1 MNTTVYL
8 NEQQFILASSSP
20 YRKTLLQRL
29 GIAFTSVSPDIDE
42 SQLANESENELVE
55 RLSIEKARVVA
66 STQPNAWVIGS
77 DQVATFEQKILGKP
91 GNFQNAFEQ
100 LASFSG
106 KQVKFITGVCLYHL
120 QKEICSYRFSE
131 TIVYFKNLS
140 ENTIEQY
147 LKRDTPYDCA
157 GSFKVESLGVSLF
170 EQVISDDPT
179 ALEGLPLISLCQL
192 FASSGIDI
200 LQS

>member
-1 MNTTVYL
+1 MNTTVHL

-20 YRKTLLQRL
+20 YRKKLLQRL
-29 GIAFTSVSPDIDE
+29 GIAFSSESPDIDE
-42 SQLANESENELVE
+42 SQLVNESEYELVE

-66 STQPNAWVIGS
+66 SKKPDAWVIGS

-91 GNFQNAFEQ
+91 GNYQNAFEQ
-100 LASFSG
+100 LSSFSG
-106 KQVKFITGVCLYHL
+106 KQVKFITGVCLFHL
-120 QKEICSYRFSE
+120 QKEICCYRFSE
-131 TIVYFKNLS
+131 TIVYFNNLN
-140 ENTIEQY
+140 ENTITQY

-170 EQVISDDPT
+170 EKVLSDDPT